1 MGKFDEYLDRAKDL
15 AAEAGDA
22 AKTVADDVVSRAKD
36 LTEEGSAARE
46 LAKSAKGQAVSIAEG
61 AKEKVRG
68 MMQDARAVSVI
79 AQGIS
84 ELEALPE
91 VEGSILYTMELE
103 TIINSLKSLQL
114 TIGDNRLDDR
124 SVAEEIRKTMDKVRP
139 DGLQPVPEASLPESP
154 MQQVPVPGEPVS
166 EEQAIN
172 NAKTIAYNSCAG
184 ALETLNLQ

>member
-1 MGKFDEYLDRAKDL
+1 MGKIDEYLDRAKDL

-46 LAKSAKGQAVSIAEG
+46 LAKNAKGQAVSIAEG
-61 AKEKVRG
+61 AKEKVQG
-68 MMQDARAVSVI
+68 LMQDVRAVKDIGLGI
-79 AQGIS
+79 A

-103 TIINSLKSLQL
+103 TVTNSLKSLQL

-124 SVAEEIRKTMDKVRP
+124 SVAEEIKKTMEKVRP
-139 DGLQPVPEASLPESP
+139 DET
-154 MQQVPVPGEPVS
+154 QQAS
-166 EEQAIN
+166 EEELAIN
-172 NAKTIAYNSCAG
+172 NVKTIAYNACER
-184 ALETLNLQ
+184 ALESISLQ

>member
-1 MGKFDEYLDRAKDL
+1 MGKFDKYLDRAKDL

-61 AKEKVRG
+61 AKEKVQG
-68 MMQDARAVSVI
+68 LMQDVRAVKDIGLGI
-79 AQGIS
+79 A

-103 TIINSLKSLQL
+103 TVINSLKSLQL

-124 SVAEEIRKTMDKVRP
+124 SVAEEIKKTMEKVRP
-139 DGLQPVPEASLPESP
+139 DET
-154 MQQVPVPGEPVS
+154 QQAS
-166 EEQAIN
+166 EEELAIN
-172 NAKTIAYNSCAG
+172 NVKTIAYNACER
-184 ALETLNLQ
+184 ALESISLQ

>member
-36 LTEEGSAARE
+36 LTEEGSVARE

-61 AKEKVRG
+61 AKEKVQSL
-68 MMQDARAVSVI
+68 MQDARAVKDIGLGI
-79 AQGIS
+79 A

-103 TIINSLKSLQL
+103 TVINSLKSLQL

-124 SVAEEIRKTMDKVRP
+124 SVAEEIRKTMDKVKP
-139 DGLQPVPEASLPESP
+139 DGSEQAPEGQA
-154 MQQVPVPGEPVS
+154 S
-166 EEQAIN
+166 EEDMAIN
-172 NAKTIAYNSCAG
+172 NVKTVAYNACAR
-184 ALETLNLQ
+184 ALESLNME

>member
-15 AAEAGDA
+15 AAEAGDT

-61 AKEKVRG
+61 AKEKVQG
-68 MMQDARAVSVI
+68 LMQDARAVKDIGLGI
-79 AQGIS
+79 A
-84 ELEALPE
+84 ELEALAE

-103 TIINSLKSLQL
+103 TVINSLKSLQL

-124 SVAEEIRKTMDKVRP
+124 SVAEEIKKTMEKVRP
-139 DGLQPVPEASLPESP
+139 DET
-154 MQQVPVPGEPVS
+154 QQAS
-166 EEQAIN
+166 EEELAIN
-172 NAKTIAYNSCAG
+172 NVKTIAYNACAR
-184 ALETLNLQ
+184 ALESLNMQ

>member
-1 MGKFDEYLDRAKDL
+1 MGKFDEYLNRAKDL

-61 AKEKVRG
+61 AKEKVQG
-68 MMQDARAVSVI
+68 LMQDVRAVKDIGLGI
-79 AQGIS
+79 AEQ
-84 ELEALPE
+84 EALPE

-103 TIINSLKSLQL
+103 TVINSLKSLQL

-124 SVAEEIRKTMDKVRP
+124 SVAEEIRKTMYKVKP
-139 DGLQPVPEASLPESP
+139 DGSEQAPEGQS
-154 MQQVPVPGEPVS
+154 S
-166 EEQAIN
+166 EEELAIN
-172 NAKTIAYNSCAG
+172 NVKTIAYNACAR
-184 ALETLNLQ
+184 ALESISLQ

>member
-61 AKEKVRG
+61 AKEKVQG
-68 MMQDARAVSVI
+68 LMQDVRAFKDIGLGI
-79 AQGIS
+79 A

-91 VEGSILYTMELE
+91 VEGSILYTMEFE
-103 TIINSLKSLQL
+103 TVINSLKSLQL

-124 SVAEEIRKTMDKVRP
+124 SVAEEIKKTMEKVRP
-139 DGLQPVPEASLPESP
+139 DET
-154 MQQVPVPGEPVS
+154 QQAS
-166 EEQAIN
+166 EEELAIN
-172 NAKTIAYNSCAG
+172 NVKTIAYNACER
-184 ALETLNLQ
+184 ALESISLQ

>member
-36 LTEEGSAARE
+36 LAEEGSAARE

-61 AKEKVRG
+61 AKEKVQG
-68 MMQDARAVSVI
+68 LMQDVRAVKDIGLGI
-79 AQGIS
+79 A

-103 TIINSLKSLQL
+103 TVINSLKSLQL

-124 SVAEEIRKTMDKVRP
+124 SVAEEIRKTMEKVKP
-139 DGLQPVPEASLPESP
+139 DGSEQAPEGQA
-154 MQQVPVPGEPVS
+154 S
-166 EEQAIN
+166 EEDLAIN
-172 NAKTIAYNSCAG
+172 NAKTVAYNACAR
-184 ALETLNLQ
+184 ALESLNMQ

>member
-22 AKTVADDVVSRAKD
+22 AKTIADDVVSRAKD

-61 AKEKVRG
+61 AKEKVQG
-68 MMQDARAVSVI
+68 LMQDVRAVKDIGLGI
-79 AQGIS
+79 A

-91 VEGSILYTMELE
+91 VEGSILYTMEFE
-103 TIINSLKSLQL
+103 TVINSLKSLQL

-124 SVAEEIRKTMDKVRP
+124 SVAEEIKKTMEKVRP
-139 DGLQPVPEASLPESP
+139 DET
-154 MQQVPVPGEPVS
+154 QQAS
-166 EEQAIN
+166 EEELAIN
-172 NAKTIAYNSCAG
+172 NVKTIAYNACAR
-184 ALETLNLQ
+184 ALESISLQ

>member
-46 LAKSAKGQAVSIAEG
+46 LAKSAKGQAVSIAKG
-61 AKEKVRG
+61 AKEKVQG
-68 MMQDARAVSVI
+68 LMQDARAVKDIGLGI
-79 AQGIS
+79 A

-103 TIINSLKSLQL
+103 TVINSLKSLQL
-114 TIGDNRLDDR
+114 PIGDNRLDDR
-124 SVAEEIRKTMDKVRP
+124 SVAEEIKKTMEKVRP
-139 DGLQPVPEASLPESP
+139 DET
-154 MQQVPVPGEPVS
+154 QQAS
-166 EEQAIN
+166 EEELAIN
-172 NAKTIAYNSCAG
+172 NVKTIAYNACER
-184 ALETLNLQ
+184 ALESLNMQ

>member
-61 AKEKVRG
+61 AKEKVQG
-68 MMQDARAVSVI
+68 LMQDVRAVKDIGLGI
-79 AQGIS
+79 A

-91 VEGSILYTMELE
+91 VEGSILYTMEFE
-103 TIINSLKSLQL
+103 TVINSLKSLQL

-124 SVAEEIRKTMDKVRP
+124 SVAEEIKKTMEKVRP
-139 DGLQPVPEASLPESP
+139 DET
-154 MQQVPVPGEPVS
+154 QQAS
-166 EEQAIN
+166 EEELAIN
-172 NAKTIAYNSCAG
+172 NVKTIAYNACER
-184 ALETLNLQ
+184 ALESISLQ

>member
-61 AKEKVRG
+61 AKEKVQSL
-68 MMQDARAVSVI
+68 MQDARAVKDIGLGI
-79 AQGIS
+79 A

-103 TIINSLKSLQL
+103 TVINSLKSLQL

-124 SVAEEIRKTMDKVRP
+124 SVAEEIRKTMDKVKP
-139 DGLQPVPEASLPESP
+139 DGSEQAPEGQA
-154 MQQVPVPGEPVS
+154 S
-166 EEQAIN
+166 EEDLAIN
-172 NAKTIAYNSCAG
+172 NAKTVAYNACAR
-184 ALETLNLQ
+184 ALESLNMQ